1 MNVQKKPFNFTS
13 NLIHLVGGCISL
25 LGKENRVCVINYHRI
40 LACKDPLLESEPD
53 LATFT
58 WHMEVLASGFN
69 VLSLYDAIIAI
80 QENRV
85 PPRAICIS
93 FDDGYRSTHDLAL
106 PVLARLNLPATVF
119 VTTGFLTGGNMW
131 NDRIVE
137 AIRALPNGPLDLR
150 AVGMGTWA
158 LSEQKDRIKI
168 VDSINDSCKYLT
180 SEGRLRVILELE
192 KLSNPISTSDL
203 MLTREMVANLA
214 KQGIEIG
221 GHTITHPILTT
232 LDDDAARYEIN
243 ENKRVLEEIIDKP
256 VRLFAYPNGKVGIDF
271 DQRHSRMVQEAG
283 YFASFTT
290 GFGTLNRQSDLFELP
305 RRRPWDTNPLM
316 FSVRLLSWL
325 CTNGQVEKD
334 QEKVCSV
341 KESQVQKLNQALLI
355 AYHFPP
361 QAGSSGIQRTL
372 SFSKNLREQN
382 WQASVLSVNSVAYE
396 SQNASQL
403 SQLPENLKVWRAWAL
418 DVKRHLGVFGRYPE
432 ILALP
437 DRWASWWI
445 CAIPLGLWIIYKNPV
460 KVIWTT
466 YPIATAHL
474 IGLTLKFLTKKA
486 WVADFRDPMTQKN
499 YPPGKWQRKAFLWI
513 ERKTI
518 ERCDMAVFTT
528 QSAREIYR
536 HRFPQVAQEKFEVIE
551 NGYDEDGFDPFQL
564 KNISSPNE
572 EKRKLSLLHSGE
584 LYSEGR
590 DPTAFLKAIA
600 ALKLSQYLSADTLR
614 IVLRA
619 TGDDQHFI
627 ALVLEYGVE
636 DIVFIEPHIAY
647 QDALREML
655 TVDGLLVFQGSAFN
669 TQIPAK
675 IYEYFRA
682 RKPIFGLLDTSG
694 ETARVLHT
702 AGFENTVN
710 MTSVEDIQAG
720 LTRFLSQVKLREAYT
735 ASDELVAS
743 SSRKYRAQQLAKIFS
758 QIVD

>member
-1 MNVQKKPFNFTS
+1 MNVQKKPFNIIS
-13 NLIHLVGGCISL
+13 NLIHLIGGGISL
-25 LGKENRVCVINYHRI
+25 LGNENRVCVINYHRI

-69 VLSLYDAIIAI
+69 VLSLHDAIVAI

-137 AIRALPNGPLDLR
+137 AVRALPNGPLDLQV
-150 AVGMGTWA
+150 VGMGTWL

-192 KLSNPISTSDL
+192 KLSSPISTNDL

-243 ENKRVLEEIIDKP
+243 ENKRVLEEIIEKP

-316 FSVRLLSWL
+316 FSIRLLSWL
-325 CTNGQVEKD
+325 CTNGSVEKD
-334 QEKVCSV
+334 QKKACSN
-341 KESQVQKLNQALLI
+341 KENQVQKLNQALLI

-382 WQASVLSVNSVAYE
+382 WQASVLSVNSAAYE

-445 CAIPLGLWIIYKNPV
+445 CAIPLGLWIVYKNQV

-499 YPPGKWQRKAFLWI
+499 YPQGKWQRKAFLWI

-536 HRFPQVAQEKFEVIE
+536 QRFPQVAQEKFEVIE
-551 NGYDEDGFDPFQL
+551 NGYDEDGFEPQEFNSIQL
-564 KNISSPNE
+564 LEVKN
-572 EKRKLSLLHSGE
+572 RKITLLHSGG

-590 DPTAFLKAIA
+590 DPSAFFVALAG
-600 ALKLSQYLSADTLR
+600 LKLRKIIDAESLR

-619 TGDDQHFI
+619 PSNERHFQT
-627 ALVLEYGVE
+627 LVLKYGIE
-636 DIVFIEPHIAY
+636 DIVFIETHVSY
-647 QDALREML
+647 QEALSEML
-655 TVDGLLVFQGSAFN
+655 AADGLLVFQGAPFN
-669 TQIPAK
+669 SQIPAK

-682 RKPIFGLLDTSG
+682 RKPIFGLLDMNG
-694 ETARVLHT
+694 ETARVLKS
-702 AGFENTVN
+702 AGFDDMAN
-710 MTSVEDIQAG
+710 MISSSHIEQA
-720 LTRFLSQVKLREAYT
+720 LESFLSKIKTGKVYI
-735 ASDELVAS
+735 ASDDLVLS
-743 SSRKYRAQQLAKIFS
+743 SSRKYRAKQLAHIFNRV
-758 QIVD
+758 IY

>member
-1 MNVQKKPFNFTS
+1 MTVQKKPFNLTS
-13 NLIHLVGGCISL
+13 NLIRIVGGCISL
-25 LGKENRVCVINYHRI
+25 LGNENRVCVINYHRI

-58 WHMEVLASGFN
+58 WQMELLASGFN
-69 VLSLYDAIIAI
+69 VLSLYDAIVAI

-85 PPRAICIS
+85 PERAVCIS

-106 PVLARLNLPATVF
+106 PVLRRLNLPATVF
-119 VTTGFLTGGNMW
+119 VTTGFLAGGNMW

-137 AIRALPNGPLDLR
+137 AVRALPNGRLDLQN
-150 AVGMGTWA
+150 VGLGTWI
-158 LSEQKDRIKI
+158 LSEQKERIKV

-180 SEGRLRVILELE
+180 SEGRLRVISELE
-192 KLSNPISTSDL
+192 KLASPMPISNL

-214 KQGIEIG
+214 RQGIEIG

-232 LDDDAARYEIN
+232 LDDDVAKYEIN
-243 ENKRVLEEIIDKP
+243 ENKRVLEQIIEKP
-256 VRLFAYPNGKVGIDF
+256 LRLFAYPNGKVGIDF
-271 DQRHSRMVQEAG
+271 DQRHRRMVQDAG

-290 GFGTLNRQSDLFELP
+290 GFGTLNKKSNLFELP
-305 RRRPWDTNPLM
+305 RRRPWDANPLM
-316 FSVRLLSWL
+316 FSLRLLSWL
-325 CTNGQVEKD
+325 STNGHVEK
-334 QEKVCSV
+334 
-341 KESQVQKLNQALLI
+341 NQGGTSPINHQQTGELKQTLLV

-382 WQASVLSVNSVAYE
+382 WQPTVLSVNPVAYE
-396 SQNASQL
+396 SQNSSQL
-403 SQLPENLKVWRAWAL
+403 SQIPGNLNVRRAWAL
-418 DVKRHLGVFGRYPE
+418 DVKRHFGVFGRYPE
-432 ILALP
+432 IMALP
-437 DRWASWWI
+437 DRWSSWWI
-445 CAIPLGLWIIYKNPV
+445 CAIPLGLWIVYKNQV
-460 KVIWTT
+460 RVIWTT

-474 IGLTLKFLTKKA
+474 IGLTLKFLTGRA
-486 WVADFRDPMTQKN
+486 WVADFRDPMTQDN
-499 YPPGKWQRKAFLWI
+499 YPNGKWQRRAFLWI

-536 HRFPQVAQEKFEVIE
+536 KRFPQAAQKKFEVIE
-551 NGYDEDGFDPFQL
+551 NGYDEDGFDPRQFNNANSL
-564 KNISSPNE
+564 NE
-572 EKRKLSLLHSGE
+572 EKNKLTLLHSGE

-590 DPTAFLKAIA
+590 DPTAFFKAIA
-600 ALKLSQYLSADTLR
+600 ALKLCERLSADTLC
-614 IVLRA
+614 IILRA
-619 TGDDQHFI
+619 PGNEQYFI
-627 ALVLEYGVE
+627 DLVMEYGVE

-655 TVDGLLVFQGSAFN
+655 TADGLLVFQGTAFN

-694 ETARVLHT
+694 ETARVLRS
-702 AGFENTVN
+702 AGFQSVVN
-710 MTSVEDIQAG
+710 MTSVTDIQTG
-720 LTRFLSQVKLREAYT
+720 LEHFLSQIKLREAYT

-743 SSRKYRAQQLAKIFS
+743 SSRKYRAQQLARIFS